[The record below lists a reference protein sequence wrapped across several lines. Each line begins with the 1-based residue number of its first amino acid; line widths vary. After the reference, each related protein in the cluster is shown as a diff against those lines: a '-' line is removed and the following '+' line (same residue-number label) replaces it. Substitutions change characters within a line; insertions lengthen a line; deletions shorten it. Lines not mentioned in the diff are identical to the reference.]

1 MRGFN
6 RFLAAILLISVLLS
20 ALTGCD
26 GNVAE
31 IISQIMSG
39 IKTDDSVDYEVTEIE
54 ITNGERVQLK
64 VGETVQLNI
73 DLPDEVL
80 ANVKWSIS
88 STNATVSGGTVTAL
102 EVGTATV
109 TASYGFISDKIVI
122 EIVAADDA
130 EEITSI
136 NITNGDSDMKIGE
149 TLKLSCDLPAD
160 LAGDVEWSVS
170 NNCASV
176 SEDGTVTALKEGV
189 VLVFARYGKV
199 YDRIMIIISAADS
212 GSSGED
218 NSGNGGTGGD
228 NGNTGGDNG
237 NTGGDN
243 GNTGG
248 DNGNAGDHVGY
259 QATVSFDPYAGMSE
273 ADFYA
278 EYITAVS
285 YWDAYYRSM
294 HGFMS
299 GELGEQDQRPTIS
312 QYQPMINGK
321 YVRNSV
327 GIYGD
332 NGNSYTVVDA
342 YGNPVMTI
350 YRGGGYIML
359 EEVAAHL
366 FAFGEIT
373 ANHSTSKKT
382 KPTQSVWGEYL
393 RLNHTQFSGSTTK
406 YPYEPK
412 LPNISGCGGDLTY
425 YELDIGTTGTDCDPS
440 YRAEIYNNGYSIT
453 RGAARIVY
461 TVYDKNKNK
470 IVDINEK
477 YLFYTYNH
485 YNDFQEYL
493 NYYGGWGEMFG
504 NVTGGGTISSKYDYN
519 PTPYVETVKAD
530 ISKMVAFVIMPDWYI
545 VFNDKKYT

>member
-1 MRGFN
+1 M
-6 RFLAAILLISVLLS
+6 AVILSG
-20 ALTGCD
+20 LTSCD
-26 GNVAE
+26 ANIAE
-31 IISQIMSG
+31 IISEIMAS

-109 TASYGFISDKIVI
+109 TASYGFISDKIII
-122 EIVAADDA
+122 EIVADDGT
-130 EEITSI
+130 EDITSI
-136 NITNGDSDMKIGE
+136 NITNGDNADMKVGE

-170 NNCASV
+170 NSCASV
-176 SEDGTVTALKEGV
+176 SEDGTVTALKEGL

-199 YDRIMIIISAADS
+199 YDRIMIMISSADS

-243 GNTGG
+243 GNSG
-248 DNGNAGDHVGY
+248 DGNGSDSDENRDHIGY
-259 QATVSFDPYAGMSE
+259 QASVSFDPYAGMSE
-273 ADFYA
+273 DDFYA
-278 EYITAVS
+278 GYITAVS

-299 GELGEQDQRPTIS
+299 GELGEQDQKPTIS

-321 YVRNSV
+321 YVRNNV

-440 YRAEIYNNGYSIT
+440 YRAEIYNDGRSIT

-461 TVYDKNKNK
+461 TVYDKNGDK

-504 NVTGGGTISSKYDYN
+504 NITGGGTISSKYDCN
-519 PTPYVETVKAD
+519 PTPYVETIRAD
-530 ISKMVAFVIMPDWYI
+530 ISKMVAFVIMPEWYV
-545 VFNDKKYT
+545 VFNDKKYA